1 MTETHDKSERMR
13 RQLKNMAAGEDI
25 RGMEI
30 AHDIRVL
37 SRLYDLAVSRSPEF
51 GELSGPRLGIL
62 LRLLME
68 EEHGNTLGVNP
79 TRLSLYQDVRKNTI
93 TSLLKG
99 LEESGLIERSPDPSD
114 RRAALVRISPA
125 GRDLVRSS
133 APARFAFMN
142 NVAAG
147 LNADERDQL
156 LVLLEKL
163 RCSLLPHT
171 GSRSSSEDR
180 TA

>member
-1 MTETHDKSERMR
+1 MTDREDQSERIR
-13 RQLKNMAAGEDI
+13 RQLKSMAAGEDI

-30 AHDIRVL
+30 AHSIRVL
-37 SRLYDLAVSRSPEF
+37 SRLFDLAVNRSPEF

-68 EEHGNTLGVNP
+68 EERGNTAGINP
-79 TRLSLYQDVRKNTI
+79 TRLSHFQDVKKNTI
-93 TSLLKG
+93 TSLLRG
-99 LEESGLIERSPDPSD
+99 LEESGLIERTPDPAD

-125 GRDLVRSS
+125 GRELVRSS

-142 NVAAG
+142 RVTSS
-147 LNADERDQL
+147 LNDRERDQV

-163 RCSLLPHT
+163 RASMPLHT
-171 GSRSSSEDR
+171 KPAPSEEG
-180 TA
+180 

>member
-1 MTETHDKSERMR
+1 MTDREDQSERIR
-13 RQLKNMAAGEDI
+13 RQLKSMAAGEDI

-30 AHDIRVL
+30 AHSIRVL
-37 SRLYDLAVSRSPEF
+37 SRLFDLAVNRSPEF

-68 EEHGNTLGVNP
+68 EERGNTAGINP
-79 TRLSLYQDVRKNTI
+79 TRLSHFQDVKKNTI
-93 TSLLKG
+93 TSLLRG
-99 LEESGLIERSPDPSD
+99 LEESGLIERTPDPAA

-125 GRDLVRSS
+125 GRELVRSS

-142 NVAAG
+142 RVTSS
-147 LNADERDQL
+147 LNDRERDQV

-163 RCSLLPHT
+163 RASMPLHT
-171 GSRSSSEDR
+171 KPAPSEEG
-180 TA
+180 

>member
-1 MTETHDKSERMR
+1 MTDREDQSERIR
-13 RQLKNMAAGEDI
+13 RQLKSMAAGEDI

-30 AHDIRVL
+30 AHSIRVL
-37 SRLYDLAVSRSPEF
+37 SRLFDLAVNRSPEF

-68 EEHGNTLGVNP
+68 EERGNTAGINP
-79 TRLSLYQDVRKNTI
+79 TRLSHFQDVKKNTI
-93 TSLLKG
+93 TSLLRG
-99 LEESGLIERSPDPSD
+99 LEESGLIERTPDPAD

-125 GRDLVRSS
+125 GRELVRSS

-142 NVAAG
+142 RVTSSLG
-147 LNADERDQL
+147 DRERDQL

-163 RCSLLPHT
+163 RASMPLHT
-171 GSRSSSEDR
+171 KPAPSEEG
-180 TA
+180 